1 MIYKAE
7 LNIDENGV
15 WHIISYRN
23 RLIPYPILSELNN
36 TVHETID
43 RVNGKLDWKRSYI
56 KFTYNGKN
64 YYQIDAT
71 GSTCEGCC
79 FRDYNCIHPYFT
91 TKGDCTGKI
100 YKEEE

>member
-1 MIYKAE
+1 MIYRAE
-7 LNIDENGV
+7 LNIVENGV
-15 WHIISYRN
+15 WHINSYRT

-36 TVHETID
+36 TVHEAID

-56 KFTYNGKN
+56 KFTHNGKN

-79 FRDYNCIHPYFT
+79 FRDYNCLHPYFT